1 MDRLTVAAI
10 SKSCSA
16 ADSSYVCILCDM
28 CQIMSALLTTTALS
42 THLRHFTP
50 QLQLQLLI
58 ITFSFQ
64 RLLLTP
70 FLSRAAPE
78 SLQRYERLVMAL
90 PTSIQFIWAL

>member
-10 SKSCSA
+10 SKFCLA
-16 ADSSYVCILCDM
+16 TDSSYVCILCDM

-42 THLRHFTP
+42 THLRQFTP
-50 QLQLQLLI
+50 QLRLLI

-64 RLLLTP
+64 RLQLTP

-78 SLQRYERLVMAL
+78 TLQRYERPVMAL
-90 PTSIQFIWAL
+90 PTSLQFICAP